1 MIGPGY
7 PGTPMEAF
15 AEGFACGQ
23 VGIITI
29 TIDDGDGNNV
39 VPQTT
44 NGILQ
49 IECGDDGYAV
59 YRYLGVYPSFAALS
73 PYVITWEGASASDP
87 GVDTT
92 ATEEIWVSDA
102 LIAIPSAAGPC
113 TNWITSEDVAACC
126 GVEASTGD
134 IYDDIIP
141 AAQELL
147 FELTGRQFVGL
158 CGPVKV
164 RPCRD
169 NCSCWGGQRLAY
181 TNGGSRFIWTG
192 GFWQNGSSN
201 CGCGC
206 LSQVKLAGYPVQI
219 ITEVKIDGVALSGDD
234 YRLDENRYL
243 TRVDGDHWP
252 SCQDLS
258 LDDTEEGTFSI
269 SYGYGASPPALGVSA
284 AAQLA
289 CEMYKACAD
298 ASGSGGDCQ
307 LPSGVTRITRQG
319 ITIEKQAFASW
330 AWHRERGWSSGL
342 SLVDAFLGAYA
353 RFGGSRRPT
362 VWSPSST
369 MRYPRRVGP

>member
-59 YRYLGVYPSFAALS
+59 YRYLGVYPSFSALS

-92 ATEEIWVSDA
+92 ATEEIYVTDELMA
-102 LIAIPSAAGPC
+102 QPSRLGPC
-113 TNWITSEDVAACC
+113 TDWLTGEDVMACC
-126 GVEASTGD
+126 GVETSSGTTF
-134 IYDDIIP
+134 DDV
-141 AAQELL
+141 AVQAQNLL
-147 FELTGRQFVGL
+147 YQLSNRKFPGI

-169 NCSCWGGQRLAY
+169 SCSCWPTQRLAY
-181 TNGGSRFIWTG
+181 ASGGSRLIWTG
-192 GFWQNGSSN
+192 EWWGGDDGTH

-206 LSQVKLAGYPVQI
+206 LPRVKLSGYPVQV
-219 ITEVKIDGVALSGDD
+219 ITEVKIDGVALSGADF
-234 YRLDENRYL
+234 RLDENRWL
-243 TRVDGDHWP
+243 TRTNGGSWP
-252 SCQDLS
+252 ACQDLS

-269 SYGYGASPPALGVSA
+269 SYGYGATVPPEGAAA

-289 CEMYKACAD
+289 CELYKECEGETCA
-298 ASGSGGDCQ
+298 
-307 LPSGVTRITRQG
+307 LPKGVTRIARQG
-319 ITIEKQAFASW
+319 ITIEKMAFTRW
-330 AWHRERGWSSGL
+330 AFSKDSGWNTGL
-342 SLVDAFLGAYA
+342 PLVDAFLNAHNPHGSRGRPIFWAPGRRYA
-353 RFGGSRRPT
+353 RPIANA
-362 VWSPSST
+362 
-369 MRYPRRVGP
+369 

>member
-59 YRYLGVYPSFAALS
+59 YRYLGVFPSFSPLS
-73 PYVITWEGASASDP
+73 PYVITWEGASATDP
-87 GVDTT
+87 EIDTT
-92 ATEEIWVSDA
+92 ATEEIFVSDE
-102 LIAIPSAAGPC
+102 LIAVPSAAGPC
-113 TNWITSEDVAACC
+113 TNWVTSEEVAACC
-126 GVEASTGD
+126 GVEASTGN
-134 IYDDIIP
+134 IYDDVIP

-147 FELTGRQFVGL
+147 FELSGRQFAGL

-181 TNGGSRFIWTG
+181 AGGGSRFIWAG
-192 GFWQNGSSN
+192 SYWQNGSSN

-206 LSQVKLAGYPVQI
+206 LSQVKLAGYPVQV
-219 ITEVKIDGVALSGDD
+219 ITEVKIDGVPLSGDD
-234 YRLDENRYL
+234 YRLDANRYL

-258 LDDTEEGTFSI
+258 LDDTEDGTFSI

-289 CEMYKACAD
+289 CEMYKACLD
-298 ASGSGGDCQ
+298 GVGGGDCQ

-319 ITIEKQAFASW
+319 ITIERQAFASW
-330 AWHRERGWSSGL
+330 AWGRDTGWHSGL
-342 SLVDAFLGAYA
+342 SLVDAFLNAYG
-353 RFGGSRRPT
+353 RLGLSRRPT
-362 VWSPSST
+362 VWSPSSS
-369 MRYPRRVGP
+369 MRYPKRVGP

>member
-59 YRYLGVYPSFAALS
+59 YRYLGVFPSFAALS
-73 PYVITWEGASASDP
+73 PYAITWEGASATDP
-87 GVDTT
+87 LIDVT
-92 ATEEIWVSDA
+92 ATEEIFVSDE
-102 LIAIPSAAGPC
+102 LIAVPSGDGPC
-113 TNWITSEDVAACC
+113 TDWITEEDVLACC
-126 GVEASTGD
+126 DVEASSGL
-134 IYDDIIP
+134 IFSQVIVQ
-141 AAQELL
+141 AQNLL
-147 FELTGRQFVGL
+147 YQLSGRKYAGL
-158 CGPVKV
+158 CGPIKV

-169 NCSCWGGQRLAY
+169 NCSCFPAQRLAY
-181 TNGGSRFIWTG
+181 ASGGSRLIWTG
-192 GFWQNGSSN
+192 SYWGWGDDSRN

-206 LSQVKLAGYPVQI
+206 LSQVKLSGFPVQV
-219 ITEVKIDGVALSGDD
+219 ITEVRVNGEALAGDA

-243 TRVDGDHWP
+243 TRVDGSNWP

-258 LDDTEEGTFSI
+258 LDDTEDGTFSV
-269 SYGYGASPPALGVSA
+269 SYGYGASPPEEGVAA

-289 CEMYKACAD
+289 CEIYKQCLGQECA
-298 ASGSGGDCQ
+298 
-307 LPSGVTRITRQG
+307 LPTGATRVARQGVTIERQFFARDPIT
-319 ITIEKQAFASW
+319 KSW
-330 AWHRERGWSSGL
+330 RTGL
-342 SLVDAFLGAYA
+342 ALVDMFLNAHNPHGLLRRPVFWAPGRRYA
-353 RFGGSRRPT
+353 RPIENA
-362 VWSPSST
+362 
-369 MRYPRRVGP
+369 